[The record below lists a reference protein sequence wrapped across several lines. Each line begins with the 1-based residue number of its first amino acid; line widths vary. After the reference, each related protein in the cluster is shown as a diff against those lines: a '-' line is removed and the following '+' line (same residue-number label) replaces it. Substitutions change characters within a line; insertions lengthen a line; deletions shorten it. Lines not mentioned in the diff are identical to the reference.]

1 MITTSDIIVKLLKE
15 KGYRTLEHFAA
26 VNCLS
31 TANFAKAVRDNMW
44 TEGMLKKV
52 GDALQEDLSR
62 FVTAKVGVSKGVKYY
77 EK

>member
-1 MITTSDIIVKLLKE
+1 MITTSDIVVKLLKD
-15 KGYRTLEHFAA
+15 KGYRTLEQFSIQHGI
-26 VNCLS
+26 S
-31 TANFAKAVRDNMW
+31 QANFAKAVRDNMW

-52 GDALQEDLSR
+52 GEALDEDLSR